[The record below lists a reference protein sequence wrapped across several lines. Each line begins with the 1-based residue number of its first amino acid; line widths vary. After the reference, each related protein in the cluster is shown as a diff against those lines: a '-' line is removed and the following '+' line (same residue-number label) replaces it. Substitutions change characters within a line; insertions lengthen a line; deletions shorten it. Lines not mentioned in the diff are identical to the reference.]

1 MNQTFSSPHQEMGPI
16 SYEGGVSFRVWAPHA
31 EQVFV
36 TGNFNNWSPSAH
48 PLTRENGGCWAT
60 VVPGAKAG
68 DQYKYLIIKGEQQ
81 LFRIDPCSKQ
91 VICSN
96 CNSVIY
102 HTPFDWGTETVPPPP
117 WQEMVI
123 YEMHVG
129 TFHCTESGK
138 PGNFTSAMA
147 KLDYLQDLG
156 VNTIEVMPAMEFRGS
171 FSWGYNPAV
180 PYAIESDY
188 GGPKAFKDF
197 IHAAHARGL
206 AVILD
211 VVYNHFG
218 PGDLDLWRFDGW
230 YEHNKGGIYF
240 YNDWRSKT
248 PWGDTRPDY
257 GRKEIRQYIFNNAM
271 MWLEDFHL
279 DGLRWDATAFIRNV
293 YGNNNDP
300 DHDIA
305 EGWSLMQWINDE
317 IKKRYPDKISLAED
331 IRNNHFITKSVSEGG
346 AGFDAQWDE
355 LFVRQVRAALT
366 SPEDK
371 AVNMKNV
378 KSAIEHS
385 YDGQSFARVIYTES
399 HDEVANGKVR
409 LPQEV
414 SPQDTGGWIA
424 KKLSTIGAALV
435 FTSPGIPMI
444 FQGQE
449 FLEDEWFH
457 DKDPLD
463 WPKKEIFAGIWQL
476 YKDLIHLRRNRKGNT
491 RGLCGSR
498 VQVYHVNQNE
508 NILAF
513 QRYETNMPQN
523 SVVIVLNLKHRE
535 SGDYLIGFPR
545 QGLWKVRFNSDANLY
560 DSEFGN
566 CICPDI
572 VTEPVE
578 RDGQPSTGKVN
589 LGPYSVLILSQ
600 DVPST

>member
-1 MNQTFSSPHQEMGPI
+1 MNQTFPSQHQEMGAI
-16 SYEGGVSFRVWAPHA
+16 SHEDGVSFRVWAPHA
-31 EQVFV
+31 DQVFV
-36 TGNFNNWSPSAH
+36 SGDFNNWSPSAH
-48 PLTRENGGCWAT
+48 PLTRENGGCWAA
-60 VVPGAKAG
+60 VVPDAKPG

-81 LFRIDPCSKQ
+81 LFRIDPCSQQ

-102 HTPFDWGTETVPPPP
+102 HTSFDWGNETVPPPP
-117 WQEMVI
+117 RQEMVI

-129 TFHCTESGK
+129 TFQCTEHGK
-138 PGNFTSAMA
+138 PGNFRSAMA
-147 KLDYLQDLG
+147 KFDYLQNLG

-180 PYAIESDY
+180 PYAIEIDY
-188 GGPKAFKDF
+188 GGPQAFKEF
-197 IHAAHARGL
+197 IHAAHARGI

-230 YEHNKGGIYF
+230 YEHDKGGIYF

-271 MWLEDFHL
+271 MWLEEFQL

-317 IKKRYPDKISLAED
+317 IKKRHPGKISIAED
-331 IRNNHFITKSVSEGG
+331 IRSNHFITKALSEGG

-366 SPEDK
+366 SPEDR
-371 AVNMKNV
+371 AVNLENV
-378 KSAIEHS
+378 KAAIEHS
-385 YDGQSFARVIYTES
+385 YDGNSFARVIYTES
-399 HDEVANGKVR
+399 HDEVANGKAR

-414 SPQDTGGWIA
+414 SPQDTGSWIA
-424 KKLSTIGAALV
+424 KKLSTLGAALV

-463 WPKKEIFAGIWQL
+463 WPKKDIFAGICQL
-476 YKDLIHLRRNRKGNT
+476 YKDLIRLRRNHEGNT
-491 RGLCGSR
+491 RGLCGAR
-498 VQVYHVNQNE
+498 VQVYHVNQNQ

-513 QRYETNMPQN
+513 QRYETNQPQD

-545 QGLWKVRFNSDANLY
+545 RGLWKVRFNSDANLY
-560 DSEFGN
+560 DPNFGN
-566 CICPDI
+566 CFCPEI
-572 VTEPVE
+572 VAEPAE
-578 RDGQPSTGKVN
+578 RDGQPCTGKVN

-600 DVPST
+600 DARDA